1 MTGGSSIS
9 SVYGRMADKPFP
21 NHLDFEP
28 AATPIFL
35 EEKTRWPEHDTI
47 LHRAPA
53 NRETP

>member
-1 MTGGSSIS
+1 
-9 SVYGRMADKPFP
+9 MADKPFP